1 MASVG
6 LIFAASAQ
14 ASTPARDQTGA
25 PAHFPAGI
33 DPAIFQAQV
42 QLDRAGFAPGIIDGR
57 KGRFFVMAL
66 KGFQEARGLE
76 QSGVLDAASRKAL
89 AGERAPTLIRMVL
102 KAEALEASF
111 TPDIPSR
118 IVDQATLPFLGY
130 RNLVEKLSE
139 RFHTSSDI
147 LIRLNPGLKAPRAGM
162 ELLLPGLLPSDRT
175 YEPGLPARW
184 RDVLADLNIS
194 ASQPRA
200 AKIVVSNSQSVLRVY
215 DAQDRLIAQFP
226 ATTGSDHDPLPLGK
240 WMIRTIAFM
249 PTYHYNPDL
258 FWDADSSDQKAQL
271 SEGPNNP
278 VGVVWIDLN
287 KPHYGIHG
295 TPEPTLI
302 GRSQSHGCIRLS
314 NWDAA
319 RLAQMLRADTPAEFV
334 A

>member
-1 MASVG
+1 
-6 LIFAASAQ
+6 
-14 ASTPARDQTGA
+14 
-25 PAHFPAGI
+25 
-33 DPAIFQAQV
+33 
-42 QLDRAGFAPGIIDGR
+42 
-57 KGRFFVMAL
+57 MAL
-66 KGFQEARGLE
+66 KGFQEAGGLE

-200 AKIVVSNSQSVLRVY
+200 AKIVVSKSQSVLRVY